1 MDKKLIQYL
10 EEMNEQEADLRGS
23 RPVLSYYT
31 KGEGSTVVD
40 AGITM
45 RPMTLIDLLKQPR
58 FVPLPRHTHNYMEL
72 VYMCSGSTTHVINEE
87 TQITLQEGELLF
99 LQQGTSHSVSAAGYH
114 DIAVRFMIRPA
125 FLQYPLS
132 MLREDTV
139 LRRFIQRA
147 AKMPR
152 EGDFLQFHIGDM
164 PEAKNLLE
172 NMTRMLLNR
181 RRNSRQILQATMGVL
196 LLELSGRTYKITVG
210 APSSYEQE
218 VVLEV
223 MNYIETEYE
232 TASLAD
238 SAKSRSS
245 RITISAV

>member
-1 MDKKLIQYL
+1 MDKKLIEYL
-10 EEMNEQEADLRGS
+10 EEMNEQEERILREN

-125 FLQYPLS
+125 FLHARGQEPSGKYDADASEPAKEQPADPS
-132 MLREDTV
+132 GYHGSAASGV
-139 LRRFIQRA
+139 VRA
-147 AKMPR
+147 
-152 EGDFLQFHIGDM
+152 DL
-164 PEAKNLLE
+164 
-172 NMTRMLLNR
+172 
-181 RRNSRQILQATMGVL
+181 
-196 LLELSGRTYKITVG
+196 
-210 APSSYEQE
+210 
-218 VVLEV
+218 
-223 MNYIETEYE
+223 
-232 TASLAD
+232 
-238 SAKSRSS
+238 
-245 RITISAV
+245 